1 MRDAEIAVGVWGT
14 EHYSVCTSVGS
25 GRLSSEVKV
34 VEVEELG
41 R

>member
-1 MRDAEIAVGVWGT
+1 MRDAEIAVGVWGA
-14 EHYSVCTSVGS
+14 EHYSTCTSGVA
-25 GRLSSEVKV
+25 GRLSREVKV